1 MKNGTQFFTKD
12 RQFYRSFFVLTAMM
26 ALQNVV
32 TCSVN
37 LADNIMLGGYSE
49 EALSGVALANQ
60 IQFILQMLTM
70 GIGEGLIVLG
80 AQYWGK
86 KDITAIKKVINI
98 GLLFGCILGAVLW
111 AVIFFFPEQCL
122 FLFTPEKAVIAEGVS
137 YIRIVCFTYLFFC
150 LTNILLCSLRSV
162 ETVRIGLLVSLSTLC
177 INMCL
182 NYCLIYGNFGFPR
195 LGAAGA
201 TVATLVSRV
210 VEFLIMCVYIL
221 GVDKKIR
228 YRLRDLRLFDRMM
241 LKDFTKVDTPVFISN
256 GLWGFAMAAQAAIL
270 GHLGQAAIAA
280 NSMAATVFQITSVVA
295 YGAAS
300 ASAVMIG
307 KAVGAG
313 REHMLKEY
321 TRTLQVLYL
330 GIGFFTGLILFL
342 LRDPIVLLF
351 SVSDEA
357 KELAKQFMAVLS
369 ITVVGTSY
377 QVACLTGIVRG
388 GGDTRFVLYNDT
400 IFMWGLVLPLSA
412 LAAFVFHWSSVT
424 VFFCLKCDQL
434 LKCIVAV
441 VKVNS
446 YNWVRKLTRDKIE
459 EPAVS

>member
-122 FLFTPEKAVIAEGVS
+122 SLFTPEKAVIAEGVS

-201 TVATLVSRV
+201 AVATLVSRV

-228 YRLRDLRLFDRMM
+228 YRLRDLRLIDQMM

-313 REHMLKEY
+313 REHMLKEPCRHY
-321 TRTLQVLYL
+321 
-330 GIGFFTGLILFL
+330 I
-342 LRDPIVLLF
+342 
-351 SVSDEA
+351 
-357 KELAKQFMAVLS
+357 
-369 ITVVGTSY
+369 
-377 QVACLTGIVRG
+377 
-388 GGDTRFVLYNDT
+388 
-400 IFMWGLVLPLSA
+400 SA
-412 LAAFVFHWSSVT
+412 LAFS
-424 VFFCLKCDQL
+424 QG
-434 LKCIVAV
+434 
-441 VKVNS
+441 
-446 YNWVRKLTRDKIE
+446 
-459 EPAVS
+459 